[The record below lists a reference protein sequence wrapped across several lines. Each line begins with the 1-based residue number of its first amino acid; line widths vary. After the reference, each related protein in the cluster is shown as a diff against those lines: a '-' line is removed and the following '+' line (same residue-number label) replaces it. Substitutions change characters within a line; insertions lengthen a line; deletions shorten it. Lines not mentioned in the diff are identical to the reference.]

1 MTLVIIGLVIFCF
14 FRNQSSGKEYCS
26 SESFKP
32 VCSQNEMISIQKA
45 HYGRKKIGKC
55 INEKHLDE
63 YLMKKPGYINCYS
76 DVRDMI
82 ELQCAGKESCDVTVS
97 KINAKTNCNED
108 FKFYLEAEFSCNR
121 GIALSFL
128 LIDFNLNKKFHTQKM
143 RYYEIKI
150 KT

>member
-1 MTLVIIGLVIFCF
+1 MLNYYSKLVLFISSIEKKIMILTLSGIMLVLF
-14 FRNQSSGKEYCS
+14 FLNESSGKEYCT

-97 KINAKTNCNED
+97 KINAKTSCNED
-108 FKFYLEAEFSCNR
+108 FKFYLEAEFSCMK
-121 GIALSFL
+121 GSLSSFQ
-128 LIDFNLNKKFHTQKM
+128 T
-143 RYYEIKI
+143 
-150 KT
+150 